1 MSNKTFDIS
10 RYFSKFYKEV
20 KLISWIIFEIDTMLV
35 LGLMN
40 FVSSTEENSNL
51 VIERLSNEIAIPVL
65 WGNMWKLKPSLIN
78 ITDITLNAVHFPLVG
93 S

>member
-20 KLISWIIFEIDTMLV
+20 KLISRIIFEIDAMLI

-40 FVSSTEENSNL
+40 FLSLTEGNSNL
-51 VIERLSNEIAIPVL
+51 VIERLSSEIAIPVL
-65 WGNMWKLKPSLIN
+65 
-78 ITDITLNAVHFPLVG
+78 
-93 S
+93 

>member
-20 KLISWIIFEIDTMLV
+20 KLIYRIIFEIDAMLI

-40 FVSSTEENSNL
+40 FLSLTEENSNL
-51 VIERLSNEIAIPVL
+51 VIERLSNEIPIPVL
-65 WGNMWKLKPSLIN
+65 WGNM
-78 ITDITLNAVHFPLVG
+78 
-93 S
+93 

>member
-20 KLISWIIFEIDTMLV
+20 KLISRIIFEIDAMLI

-40 FVSSTEENSNL
+40 FLSLTEGNSNL
-51 VIERLSNEIAIPVL
+51 VIERLSSEIAIPVL
-65 WGNMWKLKPSLIN
+65 WGNMWKLKPSL
-78 ITDITLNAVHFPLVG
+78 TDR
-93 S
+93 

>member
-20 KLISWIIFEIDTMLV
+20 KLISRITFEIDAMLI

-40 FVSSTEENSNL
+40 FLSLTEENSNL
-51 VIERLSNEIAIPVL
+51 VIERLSSEIAIPVL
-65 WGNMWKLKPSLIN
+65 WGNM
-78 ITDITLNAVHFPLVG
+78 
-93 S
+93 

>member
-20 KLISWIIFEIDTMLV
+20 KLISRIIFEIDAMLN

-40 FVSSTEENSNL
+40 FLSLTEENSNL
-51 VIERLSNEIAIPVL
+51 VIERLSSEIAIPVL
-65 WGNMWKLKPSLIN
+65 
-78 ITDITLNAVHFPLVG
+78 
-93 S
+93 

>member
-20 KLISWIIFEIDTMLV
+20 KLISRIIFEIDAMLI

-40 FVSSTEENSNL
+40 FLSLTEENSNL

-65 WGNMWKLKPSLIN
+65 WGNM
-78 ITDITLNAVHFPLVG
+78 
-93 S
+93 